1 MTTLLDFI
9 KNERN
14 TVEASGNSIST
25 TAGQLALTKSF
36 SLALIKA
43 EVEEAQASK
52 FANKLV
58 ELVSSDKFLKELS
71 DEIREPGITETEDA
85 FVERCKVTMKKLLDR
100 HLA

>member
-14 TVEASGNSIST
+14 TVESTGSSIST

>member
-1 MTTLLDFI
+1 MTTLLEFI
-9 KNERN
+9 KTERN
-14 TVEASGNSIST
+14 TLEASGSSVST
-25 TAGQLALTKSF
+25 KAGQLALAQSF
-36 SLALIKA
+36 SLALIKS
-43 EVEEAQASK
+43 EVEEAQANK

-58 ELVSSDKFLKELS
+58 ELVSSDQFLKELS